1 MDATAAYDIE
11 NLTVAYDDAPVLES
25 ISLRIGTGE
34 KAVIIGPSGAGK
46 STLLK
51 KLYELRQDRCAFIH
65 QDYAL
70 IPQLSAFHNV
80 YAGRLDTTR
89 TLANL
94 VNLVRPQ
101 GHALEEVRP
110 IMQALGLEDKI
121 AERVSNLSGGQRQ
134 RVAVG
139 RAIYRGS
146 DILLGDEPV
155 SAIDPHQAGEVLQLI
170 SDSSPTVV
178 LAMHDVRL
186 AVEHFPRI
194 IGLREKRV
202 AFDLPAAA
210 VDESVLRD
218 LYAGELAADAP

>member
-1 MDATAAYDIE
+1 MPTAAFDFE
-11 NLTVAYDDAPVLES
+11 GLTIAYDGAPVLED
-25 ISLRIGTGE
+25 ISLRIDTGE

-51 KLYELRQDRCAFIH
+51 KLFELRRDECAFIH

-70 IPQLSAFHNV
+70 IPQLSVFHNV
-80 YAGRLDTTR
+80 YAGRLDKTA
-89 TLANL
+89 TLTNL
-94 VNLVRPQ
+94 LNLVRPQ
-101 GHALEEVRP
+101 RPAMAEVHLLVH
-110 IMQALGLEDKI
+110 ALGLVEKI
-121 AERVSNLSGGQRQ
+121 SERVSNLSGGQQQ

-139 RAIYRGS
+139 RAIHRSS